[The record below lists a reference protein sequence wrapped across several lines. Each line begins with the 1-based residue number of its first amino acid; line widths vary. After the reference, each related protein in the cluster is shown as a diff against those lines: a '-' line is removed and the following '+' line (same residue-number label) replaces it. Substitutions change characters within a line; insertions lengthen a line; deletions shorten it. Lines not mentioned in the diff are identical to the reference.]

1 MIIVHNRRRGASTRP
16 GDVVL
21 VQQFHLPQVGGHR
34 SRRHQREPCVY
45 AVVGKLVGKRA
56 QEEASKRAS
65 EASARW
71 LSLAVIETPGSH
83 VEGREVS
90 SIEPI
95 SSR

>member
-1 MIIVHNRRRGASTRP
+1 MIIIHDRRRSTSTRP
-16 GDVVL
+16 SDVIL

-45 AVVGKLVGKRA
+45 AVVRELVGKRA

-65 EASARW
+65 ETSARG
-71 LSLAVIETPGSH
+71 LSLAIVETPGSH